1 MLPRPLVGLAFVLSS
16 FIQSV
21 SAAEISYSRDVQPIF
36 TAKCVACHACYD
48 SPCQLN
54 LSSAEGAQRGAN
66 QLPVYDGTR
75 TKAQETTRLY
85 LDAHGADAWR
95 RKDFWSVLEPQDGQA
110 ALMARML
117 ELGHSQP
124 LQPNAKIPEGLDISI
139 NRANQCPTP
148 ASIDAFIRKNPGSGM
163 PFAVAGLSDDEY
175 ATLQKW
181 LAAGAR
187 STSSRCGRPPPRRAR
202 WPAGSVSS
210 TSLGPS
216 RAWSRAGSTSTCSW
230 RTCISRSRARP
241 ATSSSW
247 CVRARP
253 AASRSTRSRPGVPTT
268 IRATASITASGR
280 SRA

>member
-124 LQPNAKIPEGLDISI
+124 L
-139 NRANQCPTP
+139 
-148 ASIDAFIRKNPGSGM
+148 
-163 PFAVAGLSDDEY
+163 
-175 ATLQKW
+175 
-181 LAAGAR
+181 
-187 STSSRCGRPPPRRAR
+187 
-202 WPAGSVSS
+202 
-210 TSLGPS
+210 
-216 RAWSRAGSTSTCSW
+216 
-230 RTCISRSRARP
+230 
-241 ATSSSW
+241 
-247 CVRARP
+247 
-253 AASRSTRSRPGVPTT
+253 
-268 IRATASITASGR
+268 
-280 SRA
+280 

>member
-181 LAAGAR
+181 LAAGWMSSGFASDTAR
-187 STSSRCGRPPPRRAR
+187 IAVLSVSLTVSCWPLRAFSCRWSSAACWMVPRSGCSM
-202 WPAGSVSS
+202 PAG
-210 TSLGPS
+210 G
-216 RAWSRAGSTSTCSW
+216 C
-230 RTCISRSRARP
+230 
-241 ATSSSW
+241 
-247 CVRARP
+247 
-253 AASRSTRSRPGVPTT
+253 AAKLAALARSRPKSSAGEALS
-268 IRATASITASGR
+268 RSIGR
-280 SRA
+280 SSVGLSLDGRPAGGTRR